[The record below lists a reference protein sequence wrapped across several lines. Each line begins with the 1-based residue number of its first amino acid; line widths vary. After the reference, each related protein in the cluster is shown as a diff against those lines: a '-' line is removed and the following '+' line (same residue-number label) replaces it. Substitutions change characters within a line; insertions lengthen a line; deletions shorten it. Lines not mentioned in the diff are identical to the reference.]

1 MSRRRITTAVA
12 VTTACLLTS
21 MLSGCA
27 RSGTTVTV
35 VFSDSGDLQPR
46 GSVQTADVRIGRI
59 GSIRLTKDFKAKVTL
74 HINPGHEVP
83 RDSAAILRTT
93 SLLGEKFVELRP
105 NGDPTKGPFLRD
117 GDVITEVEEAPELE
131 FVAEQAVNVL
141 GAVTSGDVATLID
154 TGATSFAGRKDDLRT
169 LISSIDSYSAALA
182 SRTTAIGKIVD
193 NFDVAMTKFAGGAGD
208 LKAVLGDLATT
219 TQVLAQ
225 NRDQAVT
232 ALRNLARLAAVQNE
246 VLDKYQANVERQI
259 RQVDG
264 IVKIVAGQT
273 TEVQSLIDWLDR
285 FVNVLPDIIP
295 NDFTNV
301 FLWVIP
307 GALDPR
313 TGK

>member
-1 MSRRRITTAVA
+1 MSRRRITTAIV

-27 RSGTTVTV
+27 RGGTTVTV

-59 GSIRLTKDFKAKVTL
+59 GSISLTKDFKARVTL

-117 GDVITEVEEAPELE
+117 GDVITEVEQAPELE

-169 LISSIDSYSAALA
+169 LITSIDSYSAALA

-246 VLDKYQANVERQI
+246 VLDKYQSNVERQI